1 MNPKTVIGFVNNRQG
16 SIMDFSVDAEFQKQ
30 VDWVESFAT
39 EEIEPLDTFMRTR
52 QDADGNE
59 LTRDQWRAVF
69 RYIGDLQQQVKD
81 QGLWGFHL
89 GPELG
94 GPGLGQVK
102 LSLLN
107 EILGRTRMGP
117 TIFGCAAP
125 DTGNMEL
132 LAHNGTQEQKKK
144 YLEPTLAGKMRSA
157 YAMTEPHAGEPG
169 EFKCN
174 ANRDGDDWILNG
186 EKWFISNALAADFLI
201 VMAITEPD
209 APTLERASMFIV
221 ETSNPSVEFV
231 RNIHTFGTPFTENL
245 NTEKGRGGHAYIR
258 FNDVR
263 LPSDAL
269 LGKEG
274 AGFVGSQTRLSGGRI
289 HHAMRTVGVCKK
301 ALDMACERA
310 LSRRSKGQ
318 VLADKQMVQADLAES
333 YIQLQQFRLHVL
345 YTAWLI
351 DMTGSYTREIRKEI
365 AAIKI
370 SAAKVMH
377 DVVYRAI
384 HLHGSLGMSNETP
397 LGDMWMSAP
406 WMGIM
411 DGSSESHKE
420 NLAKLM
426 LREYEPCEDLFP
438 SYHLPRM
445 QEEAAKKFTV
455 VMKKYASNSQ

>member
-1 MNPKTVIGFVNNRQG
+1 
-16 SIMDFSVDAEFQKQ
+16 
-30 VDWVESFAT
+30 
-39 EEIEPLDTFMRTR
+39 
-52 QDADGNE
+52 
-59 LTRDQWRAVF
+59 
-69 RYIGDLQQQVKD
+69 
-81 QGLWGFHL
+81 
-89 GPELG
+89 
-94 GPGLGQVK
+94 
-102 LSLLN
+102 
-107 EILGRTRMGP
+107 
-117 TIFGCAAP
+117 
-125 DTGNMEL
+125 
-132 LAHNGTQEQKKK
+132 
-144 YLEPTLAGKMRSA
+144 
-157 YAMTEPHAGEPG
+157 
-169 EFKCN
+169 
-174 ANRDGDDWILNG
+174 
-186 EKWFISNALAADFLI
+186 
-201 VMAITEPD
+201 
-209 APTLERASMFIV
+209 MFIV
-221 ETSNPSVEFV
+221 ETSNPGVEFV

-245 NTEKGRGGHAYIR
+245 KTDKGRGGHAYIR
-258 FNDVR
+258 FNGAR
-263 LPSDAL
+263 LSADAM

-351 DMTGSYTREIRKEI
+351 DETGSYTREIRKEI

-377 DVVYRAI
+377 DIVYRAI

-406 WMGIM
+406 YMGIM

-426 LREYEPCEDLFP
+426 LRDYEPCEDLFP

-445 QEEAAKKFTV
+445 QEEAAEKFTGILD
-455 VMKKYASNSQ
+455 KYASNSA

>member
-1 MNPKTVIGFVNNRQG
+1 
-16 SIMDFSVDAEFQKQ
+16 MDFSVDSEFQKQ
-30 VDWVESFAT
+30 VDWVEKFAT
-39 EEIEPLDTFMRTR
+39 EEIEPLDMFMRAR
-52 QDADGNE
+52 RDSEGNE
-59 LTRDQWRAVF
+59 LSRDQWRAVF
-69 RYIGDLQQQVKD
+69 RYINDLQQQVKD

-132 LAHNGTQEQKKK
+132 LAHNGTEAQKEK
-144 YLEPTLAGKMRSA
+144 YLKPTLEGKMRSA

-169 EFKCN
+169 EFKCA
-174 ANRDGDDWILNG
+174 ANRDGDDWVLNG
-186 EKWFISNALAADFLI
+186 EKWFISNAVAADFLI
-201 VMAITEPD
+201 VMAITDPD

-221 ETSNPSVEFV
+221 ETSNPGVEIV
-231 RNIHTFGTPFTENL
+231 RNVHTFGTSYTENYI
-245 NTEKGRGGHAYIR
+245 TDRGRGGHAYIR
-258 FNDVR
+258 FTDARVPN
-263 LPSDAL
+263 DAL

-310 LSRRSKGQ
+310 ISRRSKGQ
-318 VLADKQMVQADLAES
+318 LLSEKQMVQADLADS
-333 YIQLQQFRLHVL
+333 YIQLKQFRLHVL

-351 DMTGSYTREIRKEI
+351 DEAGSYTQEIRKEI

-370 SAAKVMH
+370 SAANVMH
-377 DVVYRAI
+377 DIVYRAI

-406 WMGIM
+406 FMGVM

-426 LREYEPCEDLFP
+426 LRDYEPCEDLFP
-438 SYHLPRM
+438 SYHFPRM
-445 QEEAAKKFTV
+445 EEEAQKKFV
-455 VMKKYASNSQ
+455 GILENYA

>member
-1 MNPKTVIGFVNNRQG
+1 MAI
-16 SIMDFSVDAEFQKQ
+16 DFSTDPEFQAQ
-30 VDWVESFAT
+30 IDWVTQFVT
-39 EEIEPLDTFMRTR
+39 DEIEPLDHLMLSGR
-52 QDADGNE
+52 DADGNR
-59 LTRDQWRAVF
+59 LSRDQWGAIRGFIAEC
-69 RYIGDLQQQVKD
+69 QQRVKD

-102 LSLLN
+102 LCLLN

-132 LAHNGTQEQKKK
+132 LAHNGTEAQKQK
-144 YLEPTLAGKMRSA
+144 YLEPSLAGKKRSA

-169 EFKCN
+169 EFTCN
-174 ANRDGDDWILNG
+174 AVRDGDDWVLNG
-186 EKWFISNALAADFLI
+186 EKWFISNAVAADFLI
-201 VMAITEPD
+201 VMAITNPE
-209 APTLERASMFIV
+209 APMLERASMFIV
-221 ETSNPSVEFV
+221 ETNTPGFEIV
-231 RNIHTFGTPFTENL
+231 RNVHTYGTPIHENF
-245 NTEKGRGGHAYIR
+245 NTGPGRGGHAYLR
-258 FNDVR
+258 FTDVR
-263 LPSDAL
+263 LPADAL

-289 HHAMRTVGVCKK
+289 HHAMRTVGVCKA

-310 LSRRSKGQ
+310 VSRRSKGER
-318 VLADKQMVQADLAES
+318 LADKQMVQADLSES

-351 DMTGSYTREIRKEI
+351 DVTGSYTREIRKEI
-365 AAIKI
+365 AAIKV

-397 LGDMWMSAP
+397 LGSMWMSAP
-406 WMGIM
+406 FMGVM

-426 LREYEPCEDLFP
+426 LRDYEPNEDLFP
-438 SYHLPRM
+438 SYHLPKL
-445 QEEAAKKFTV
+445 QQAAHEKF
-455 VMKKYASNSQ
+455 APLLAAAG